1 MHEGWKAHPMKSS
14 RTRAQRF
21 TYLFIVGVLAFNYPL
36 LSLFDV
42 PRRIFG
48 VPLLY
53 VYIFVVWALLI
64 VLVGVTARS
73 RPSGM

>member
-1 MHEGWKAHPMKSS
+1 MKSS

-73 RPSGM
+73 RSSGM

>member
-1 MHEGWKAHPMKSS
+1 MKSS

-42 PRRIFG
+42 PRRVFG

>member
-1 MHEGWKAHPMKSS
+1 MKSS
-14 RTRAQRF
+14 RSRAQRF

-36 LSLFDV
+36 LSLFDL

-64 VLVGVTARS
+64 VLVGVTAKS
-73 RPSGM
+73 RPSGT